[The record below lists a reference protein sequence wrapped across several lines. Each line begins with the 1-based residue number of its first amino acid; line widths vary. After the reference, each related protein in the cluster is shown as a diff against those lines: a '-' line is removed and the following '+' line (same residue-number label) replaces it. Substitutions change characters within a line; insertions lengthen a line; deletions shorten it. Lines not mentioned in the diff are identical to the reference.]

1 MPVDEDSE
9 SEDELP
15 KERRKFIG
23 PQVPSFLSRKSD
35 DDINS
40 SDTEESETSKIIG
53 PVLPSSLSSLDNSS
67 VKEDS
72 EVFGPMPPQ
81 TNMDYDLV
89 NIIEKRASD
98 MKNKLENK
106 VC

>member
-9 SEDELP
+9 SEELP
-15 KERRKFIG
+15 KEKRKLIG
-23 PQVPSFLSRKSD
+23 PQVPSFLSRKSED
-35 DDINS
+35 HINS
-40 SDTEESETSKIIG
+40 SDSEESETSKIIG
-53 PVLPSSLSSLDNSS
+53 PVLPSSLSSLDSFS

-72 EVFGPMPPQ
+72 DVFGPMPPQ

-89 NIIEKRASD
+89 NIIEKRASN